1 MQQQRI
7 VDGKKD
13 INEGSWEQKLRP
25 LSFKDFPG
33 QDKVKEKLQIFVTAA
48 KKRGDPLDH
57 TILCGPPGLGKTTLS
72 HILAAEMKVPI
83 KTTSGPTIEK
93 KGDIA
98 AILTHLTPNSIL
110 FIDEIHRLNR
120 TVEEYLYSAMED
132 FYIDLLTGEGLG
144 SRSMQFKLV
153 PFTLIGATTR
163 IGSLNAPF
171 RDRFGIMERLD
182 FYHPSALHQI
192 VLRSAGLLDV
202 KIDEKAAYE
211 IATRCRGT
219 PRIANRLLKRIRD
232 YAQVQSDGHI
242 TESIA
247 RFALQ
252 KLEVDQRGLDDMDR
266 KILNFIIEKFDGGP
280 VGIETMASALSE
292 EKSTLEDVYEP
303 FLIKEGFLQ
312 KTPRGRVTKHIAYK
326 HLDKKYPLSLEIK

>member
-13 INEGSWEQKLRP
+13 IKEGSWEQKLRP

-33 QDKVKEKLQIFVTAA
+33 QDKVKEKLQVFVTAA
-48 KKRGDPLDH
+48 KKRGDALDH

-72 HILAAEMKVPI
+72 YILGSEMKVPI

-120 TVEEYLYSAMED
+120 IVEEYLYSAMED

-144 SRSMQFKLV
+144 ARSMQFKLV

-163 IGSLNAPF
+163 IGSLNASF
-171 RDRFGIMERLD
+171 RDRFGIIERLD
-182 FYHPSALHQI
+182 FLS
-192 VLRSAGLLDV
+192 
-202 KIDEKAAYE
+202 
-211 IATRCRGT
+211 
-219 PRIANRLLKRIRD
+219 
-232 YAQVQSDGHI
+232 
-242 TESIA
+242 SICTSSNC
-247 RFALQ
+247 FT
-252 KLEVDQRGLDDMDR
+252 
-266 KILNFIIEKFDGGP
+266 F
-280 VGIETMASALSE
+280 S
-292 EKSTLEDVYEP
+292 
-303 FLIKEGFLQ
+303 
-312 KTPRGRVTKHIAYK
+312 KTF
-326 HLDKKYPLSLEIK
+326 EC